1 MINKNENPDE
11 GDCRLDNAKD
21 ASGEEASVG
30 TGNTDTSED
39 CGAVVVDSVDTG
51 AWKMLV
57 TEAKTLN
64 ECAYRSGRRR
74 EEHRGGNATEPWP
87 A

>member
-1 MINKNENPDE
+1 VIDKNENPDK

-30 TGNTDTSED
+30 TGNADTFKDS
-39 CGAVVVDSVDTG
+39 GAVVVDSVDTG

-57 TEAKTLN
+57 TEVK
-64 ECAYRSGRRR
+64 S
-74 EEHRGGNATEPWP
+74 
-87 A
+87 